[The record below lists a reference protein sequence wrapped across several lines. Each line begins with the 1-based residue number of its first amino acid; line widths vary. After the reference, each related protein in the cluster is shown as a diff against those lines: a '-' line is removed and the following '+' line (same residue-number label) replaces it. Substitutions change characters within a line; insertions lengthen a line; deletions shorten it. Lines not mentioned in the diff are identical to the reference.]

1 MVSAFKHAWSAYRR
15 YAWGKDELKPI
26 SKSHSD
32 WFNCGLTLLDALD
45 TMYIMGLKDEFDEAK
60 EWVRN
65 NNLVSGKDVNLFEF
79 TIRYVANWQ
88 SGSTITSRCC
98 RKVQLYTETYPRV
111 VGGLLAA
118 YHLSKEEMFLNKAVD
133 LGDKLMPAFNSPSGI
148 PFSDVN
154 LRTGIV
160 LMRAG

>member
-1 MVSAFKHAWSAYRR
+1 MISAFKHAWSAYRR

-79 TIRYVANWQ
+79 TIRCGTNLVRAC
-88 SGSTITSRCC
+88 TITSHCC
-98 RKVQLYTETYPRV
+98 LKVQLYRN
-111 VGGLLAA
+111 LL
-118 YHLSKEEMFLNKAVD
+118 
-133 LGDKLMPAFNSPSGI
+133 P
-148 PFSDVN
+148 
-154 LRTGIV
+154 
-160 LMRAG
+160 